1 MTMQQ
6 ESPSEGTDFPL
17 HRIDTQEHDACA
29 LICAVR
35 KGGQPTHG
43 NVKRTIEAL
52 TRMGHR
58 TGIVDGEGDGVGILT
73 DIPRQLW
80 VKRLA
85 RAGLRSSIASN
96 RNFWVAHVM
105 IPAAARGRSHN
116 LIERISQ
123 HIMAAGLDVILE
135 EPGIV
140 NSHMLG
146 PNAQKNEP
154 DFWQIAGTGGS
165 IPQEQ
170 LESTLFRL
178 QTQLEKEL
186 GVHFPSFSS
195 HSVVYK
201 VQGTVE
207 ILRRYYPELRDPDY
221 ASTVTLGHARYSTNT
236 NSNFER
242 VQPFGVMGHNG

>member
-1 MTMQQ
+1 MQQ
-6 ESPSEGTDFPL
+6 KKPSENTDFPL

-58 TGIVDGEGDGVGILT
+58 TGIDGEGDSVGILT

-85 RAGLRSSIASN
+85 QAGLRSSITTAIL
-96 RNFWVAHVM
+96 VAHVM
-105 IPAAARGRSHN
+105 IPAAARGRSQH

-123 HIMAAGLDVILE
+123 QLTAVRRDSGRT
-135 EPGIV
+135 GIV
-140 NSHMLG
+140 NSHMLSQM
-146 PNAQKNEP
+146 PKN
-154 DFWQIAGTGGS
+154 DRFLANRGTGGS

-178 QTQLEKEL
+178 QTQWKRNW
-186 GVHFPSFSS
+186 VSIS
-195 HSVVYK
+195 HRLHCLTAWKFYVI
-201 VQGTVE
+201 T
-207 ILRRYYPELRDPDY
+207 RNCDPD
-221 ASTVTLGHARYSTNT
+221 
-236 NSNFER
+236 
-242 VQPFGVMGHNG
+242 